1 MSLKILLVTP
11 YFPPMINGPALYIY
25 NLAKGLVE
33 KGVHVSVHT
42 MEFPEVQQLPKALR
56 KRLDMEGCEVRHFR
70 YILDPRKSS
79 HDQPISLFYILETIK
94 RSDFFNIVHIHD
106 FPKISNDLLIL
117 ALKKLRPYIPVVL
130 TPHGAGAPAPAH
142 KLSSKLY
149 WSTGI
154 PWKVLHVVDHVVAV
168 SPLQGRIFARLL
180 GPKKVS
186 TILTAIPHHM
196 FVDRPH
202 FIEDGKLKILFIGRI
217 VREKGVREL
226 LYAVYEMRERM
237 RCEDIELR
245 IIGPDYGYLRTVQ
258 RILNELNLND
268 VVRILGTVSEEEKIK
283 NLDWCDV
290 LVLPSY
296 YEAFGIPLL
305 EAMARG
311 KPVIATKTVGSMSLI
326 KHGET
331 GFLVEIGDWNG
342 IAHWLLYLHVNP
354 ELKYRMGQKALEH
367 ARCFSMEKMIERH
380 IELYRKLT

>member
-1 MSLKILLVTP
+1 
-11 YFPPMINGPALYIY
+11 
-25 NLAKGLVE
+25 
-33 KGVHVSVHT
+33 
-42 MEFPEVQQLPKALR
+42 
-56 KRLDMEGCEVRHFR
+56 
-70 YILDPRKSS
+70 
-79 HDQPISLFYILETIK
+79 
-94 RSDFFNIVHIHD
+94 
-106 FPKISNDLLIL
+106 
-117 ALKKLRPYIPVVL
+117 
-130 TPHGAGAPAPAH
+130 
-142 KLSSKLY
+142 
-149 WSTGI
+149 
-154 PWKVLHVVDHVVAV
+154 
-168 SPLQGRIFARLL
+168 
-180 GPKKVS
+180 
-186 TILTAIPHHM
+186 M

-283 NLDWCDV
+283 NIDWCDV

-311 KPVIATKTVGSMSLI
+311 KPVIATKTVGGLSLV

-331 GFLVEIGDWNG
+331 GFLVETGDWKA
-342 IAHWLLYLHVNP
+342 IVQYLLHLH
-354 ELKYRMGQKALEH
+354 KD
-367 ARCFSMEKMIERH
+367 
-380 IELYRKLT
+380 IEL